1 MDGIGMVIKGKS
13 VKYGLWKKGERKQ
26 RYKVPWEFKIYYQKG
41 TCMFKNKFCI
51 NDSSSNSQINSDT
64 PNTSIISESLIDKEK
79 ECYLKFMSKDIEFI
93 RRYINNLL

>member
-1 MDGIGMVIKGKS
+1 
-13 VKYGLWKKGERKQ
+13 
-26 RYKVPWEFKIYYQKG
+26 
-41 TCMFKNKFCI
+41 MFKNKFCI

-93 RRYINNLL
+93 RRYIDNLL